1 MDLLLISSS
10 MSLSK
15 SLPSDKV
22 LTKDHFNIAIDSQS
36 TKELIDDLVELDT
49 FALQLY
55 TVIARLQCQIGENTI
70 GRRPIQV
77 EEVITDF
84 DKLTHLITE
93 QVRQQNFI
101 KHQKH
106 FIMLQRFFPKT
117 SKPLLFALS
126 SCPMI
131 YICLLENEYSR
142 HSSINLSI
150 ERCSI
155 DYHLES
161 FLSSEYIL

>member
-1 MDLLLISSS
+1 MDLLLISSSSS

-15 SLPSDKV
+15 SLPSEKV
-22 LTKDHFNIAIDSQS
+22 LTKDHFYIAIDSQS

-55 TVIARLQCQIGENTI
+55 TVIARLQCQTGENTI

-77 EEVITDF
+77 EEIITDF

-117 SKPLLFALS
+117 SKPLLF
-126 SCPMI
+126 CPMI